1 MLKLNKINRT
11 NNAYQLLNKERNKIS
26 VPINDYTEIVPN
38 NNSKFC
44 KNKYKNIGNLHN
56 IIHSSVLKS
65 YKNAYFYKNMLKIAE
80 NKQNELSLHQINTI
94 LKSLIKAK
102 IYKYS
107 LFHSFQIPILRYIN
121 SITCL
126 IHKIENTNIYIKK
139 ESWKEK
145 TNQEGLNNNVEFTNN
160 LCKKLH
166 LNLNKYKID
175 KPNVDINLYIISDQ
189 INILVDIFNAY
200 MHVLNFRFNY
210 LCNTLF
216 FFITKNYVY
225 INEKDKIAKIWSM
238 YILVFMSRNNIIQT
252 DKGNAKIE
260 NNKIENNK
268 SGDNKSGDNK
278 SGDNKSGDNKSGDN
292 KSVHNK
298 SVHNNVN
305 KISSH
310 KIGNSNQAISYINN
324 CSNMNRTIPL
334 TKKANKIIL
343 YRHKHI
349 CNINIKTVYN
359 YNIIVY
365 KNNKK
370 NNVPYCNKIFCR
382 NNIISLCKYIILIFL
397 KNQNIDLTKKK
408 KICVRVENI
417 NNFISNGYMYKLIN
431 SKTPR
436 YSQIKYLIKYNYIE
450 NPILLTGKYFPIQLL
465 RDNNF
470 LLNLLNRMI
479 ELKINSNICRK
490 YIEKKIYETLKK

>member
-1 MLKLNKINRT
+1 MLTLHKINRT
-11 NNAYQLLNKERNKIS
+11 NNAYRLLNKERNKIS
-26 VPINDYTEIVPN
+26 VPINDYTEIIPS

-56 IIHSSVLKS
+56 IIHSSVFKS

-121 SITCL
+121 SINFL
-126 IHKIENTNIYIKK
+126 IHKIESTNIHTKK
-139 ESWKEK
+139 GSVREK
-145 TNQEGLNNNVEFTNN
+145 TSPKDLNNNNGQVTNN

-189 INILVDIFNAY
+189 INILIDIFNAY
-200 MHVLNFRFNY
+200 MHVLNYRFNY
-210 LCNTLF
+210 LCNALF
-216 FFITKNYVY
+216 FFITKNCMY
-225 INEKDKIAKIWSM
+225 INEKDKIANIWSM
-238 YILVFMSRNNIIQT
+238 YILILMSRDNIIQANKDT
-252 DKGNAKIE
+252 IKIE
-260 NNKIENNK
+260 NNKHV
-268 SGDNKSGDNK
+268 DNS
-278 SGDNKSGDNKSGDN
+278 S
-292 KSVHNK
+292 
-298 SVHNNVN
+298 N
-305 KISSH
+305 KIISH
-310 KIGNSNQAISYINN
+310 KMENLNQTISPATNR
-324 CSNMNRTIPL
+324 SNMNRTIASP
-334 TKKANKIIL
+334 KKQKKTIL
-343 YRHKHI
+343 YRHKHA

-365 KNNKK
+365 KNKEKNKA
-370 NNVPYCNKIFCR
+370 PYCNKIFCR

-397 KNQNIDLTKKK
+397 KNQNIDLSKKK
-408 KICVRVENI
+408 KTCVRMENI

-431 SKTPR
+431 SKLPR
-436 YSQIKYLIKYNYIE
+436 YSQIRYLIKYNYIE
-450 NPILLTGKYFPIQLL
+450 NPILLTGEYFPIQLL

-479 ELKINSNICRK
+479 ELGVNSNICRK
-490 YIEKKIYETLKK
+490 YIERKLCVKP

>member
-1 MLKLNKINRT
+1 MLKLHKINRT
-11 NNAYQLLNKERNKIS
+11 NNAYRLLNKEKNKIS
-26 VPINDYTEIVPN
+26 VSINDYTEIIPS

-65 YKNAYFYKNMLKIAE
+65 YKNAYFYKNMLKVAE
-80 NKQNELSLHQINTI
+80 NKQNELNLHQINTI
-94 LKSLIKAK
+94 LKSLIKAQ

-126 IHKIENTNIYIKK
+126 IHKIENTNIHTKK

-145 TNQEGLNNNVEFTNN
+145 INQDLNNNVQFTNN

-166 LNLNKYKID
+166 LNLSKYKID

-189 INILVDIFNAY
+189 INILIDIFNAY

-216 FFITKNYVY
+216 FFITKNYIY
-225 INEKDKIAKIWSM
+225 INEKDKIANIWSM
-238 YILVFMSRNNIIQT
+238 YILIFMSRNNIIQT
-252 DKGNAKIE
+252 NKDNAKIE
-260 NNKIENNK
+260 NNKDVYN
-268 SGDNKSGDNK
+268 S
-278 SGDNKSGDNKSGDN
+278 
-292 KSVHNK
+292 
-298 SVHNNVN
+298 VN
-305 KISSH
+305 KINSH
-310 KIGNSNQAISYINN
+310 KIGNSNQIISYTKN
-324 CSNMNRTIPL
+324 CSNMSRTISL

-343 YRHKHI
+343 YRYKHI

-365 KNNKK
+365 KNNRK
-370 NNVPYCNKIFCR
+370 NKVPYYNKIFCR

-397 KNQNIDLTKKK
+397 KNQNIDLSKKK
-408 KICVRVENI
+408 KICVHMENI

-479 ELKINSNICRK
+479 ELRINSNICRK
-490 YIEKKIYETLKK
+490 YIKKICETLKK